1 MLKLETQVLVIG
13 SGFGGAVAAS
23 RLLDQGYQVTMLER
37 GPWRNTV
44 PAASMNVRQV
54 AELPRKNWWQLFS
67 KSFYSLSDWRL
78 PWHRGL
84 GFNRKTGAFELINQ
98 PKLFSVCTSQVGGGS
113 LVWGGV
119 IDRPIKDDYWDNRAE
134 GVSEAAMAPHYE
146 CIARELGA
154 SVLGDLPEVP
164 DNLAR
169 TWSGVEE
176 LDFSVQHQF
185 SGTHRLPGRPQNTDL
200 AWGIERRDS
209 SFQAHMSLG
218 CLDGSK
224 ASTDAIYVGPALARG
239 MTLLSTCEAM
249 RISRAESG
257 KVGYRVE
264 ARRTD
269 TGETLLIHC
278 EKLLL
283 GAGTY
288 NTVRLLF
295 EAQSRGALETMP
307 ALGRGISGN
316 GDEASLIWNVH
327 EPGRNTPRRGL
338 ASAFRLRHGRQD
350 LQHAFIEMDLP
361 DTRMP
366 LLRGVVRKLNN
377 SLLLA
382 CMGIDRSDGRAH
394 WRKKRLH
401 LDFDPALS
409 ESNIDGEQE
418 HRELG
423 RLLGFKVLFSP
434 KRLTLHMS
442 GGACVGRS
450 RTEGVIDG
458 KGEVWGNEGLYV
470 VDAAAIP
477 EAPGNPPSLNIA
489 AWAAH
494 VASSMGVATS
504 AAPAAEKGAVL
515 TPQSPQRLA
524 TLFPTLH
531 KPLGPEA
538 GEGALSKGPWRAR
551 CIQHTPWYAPWRR
564 PHKREFNFRVDGCF
578 SGLKELMPRG
588 EPDFSFLRANA
599 WDGSGLV
606 WEWRGRIQSKN
617 VEIQLRSLDNGERY
631 LGPVH
636 VEEKFVGWYEMTP
649 TEEQLT
655 D

>member
-23 RLLDQGYQVTMLER
+23 RLLDRGYQVTMLER

-134 GVSEAAMAPHYE
+134 GVSETAMAPHYE
-146 CIARELGA
+146 RIAKELGA
-154 SVLGDLPEVP
+154 SVMGELPEVP
-164 DNLAR
+164 DNWAR
-169 TWSGVEE
+169 TWSAVEE
-176 LDFSVQHQF
+176 LEFSVQQQF
-185 SGTHRLPGRPQNTDL
+185 SMTHRLPGRPENKDL

-239 MTLLSTCEAM
+239 MTLLSNCEAM
-249 RISRAESG
+249 SISRAESG

-307 ALGRGISGN
+307 ALGQRISGN

-423 RLLGFKVLFSP
+423 RLLGLKVLFSP
-434 KRLTLHMS
+434 KRLTVHMS
-442 GGACVGRS
+442 GGACVGHSRS
-450 RTEGVIDG
+450 EGVIDG

-494 VASSMGVATS
+494 VASSMGEVSS
-504 AAPAAEKGAVL
+504 AAPENATDTTLA
-515 TPQSPQRLA
+515 PQPLKRLA
-524 TLFPTLH
+524 TLFPLLP
-531 KPLGPEA
+531 KPLGSGA
-538 GEGALSKGPWRAR
+538 GDFKLPAGQWQAR
-551 CIQHTPWYAPWRR
+551 CVQRTPWYAPWRR
-564 PHKREFNFRVDGCF
+564 PYKREFSFRVDDC
-578 SGLKELMPRG
+578 LAEMKTLMPRG
-588 EPDFSFLRANA
+588 EPDFCLARANA

-606 WEWRGRIQSKN
+606 WEWRGRIESVH
-617 VEIQLRSLDNGERY
+617 VEVQLRSLGKGHRY
-631 LGPVH
+631 LGLVH
-636 VEEKFVGWYEMTP
+636 REGRFAGWYEFLP
-649 TEEQLT
+649 PHERVAP
-655 D
+655 